1 MKKIYFHLV
10 YNRKKKLNSRGT
22 ALLQIEA
29 YLERKK
35 IYFSS
40 HIYLAPEQWDSK
52 KELIIKHPH
61 AESLNY
67 MLREFIL
74 NLEKKEIELWKSG
87 QEITLDIL
95 RDKFHLK
102 EKSSFLNFIE
112 KEIISSQGKSS
123 TKRNKLST
131 YILLSQFNIHVDFK
145 DIDSRFVFEFE
156 SFLHNKG
163 YQTNTIAKHMKHLR
177 SFVNSAINKNYIM
190 PTNYAFNRYRI
201 KTCSGKHSFLFPEE
215 LIQLENLTLTG
226 QDSHLQHTLDAFLFC
241 CYTGLRFSD
250 FKNLT
255 EDNIIIIDKKPWI
268 VLHTIKTGTKVELP
282 ITLLFEGKP
291 WRILNKYRHHRNE
304 FFHIGSN
311 SKTNK
316 QLNRIGKLAQIDK
329 HFSFHSARH
338 TNATLLIYQGVN
350 ITTVQ
355 KLLGHQNVQTTQI
368 YSEVMNRTI
377 EKDLIRKKETTS
389 KS

>member
-1 MKKIYFHLV
+1 MKKIYFHPV

-29 YLERKK
+29 YLDKKK

-40 HIYLAPEQWDSK
+40 HIYLTPEQWDSK
-52 KELIIKHPH
+52 KEVIQKHPH

-87 QEITLDIL
+87 HEITLEIL
-95 RDKFHLK
+95 RNEFYLK
-102 EKSSFLNFIE
+102 NESSFLNFIE
-112 KEIISSQGKSS
+112 KEIISSRGKSS
-123 TKRNKLST
+123 TKKNKLST
-131 YILLSQFNIHVDFK
+131 YFLLSQFNPHVDFK
-145 DIDSRFVFEFE
+145 DIHSRFVFDFE
-156 SFLHNKG
+156 SFLHQKG

-177 SFVNSAINKNYIM
+177 AFVNSAINKNYIT
-190 PTNYAFNRYRI
+190 PTNYAFSRYRI
-201 KTCSGKHSFLFPEE
+201 KTCTGKHAFLFPEE
-215 LIQLENLTLTG
+215 LTKLEKLSLTNENTY
-226 QDSHLQHTLDAFLFC
+226 LQHTLDAFLFC

-250 FKNLT
+250 FRNLT
-255 EDNIIIIDKKPWI
+255 EKNLVLIDKKPWI
-268 VLHTIKTGTKVELP
+268 IFHSIKTGTKVELP

-291 WRILNKYRHHRNE
+291 WKTLNKYQLNRND
-304 FFHIGSN
+304 FFQIGSN
-311 SKTNK
+311 SKVNK
-316 QLNRIGKLAQIDK
+316 QLKKIGKLAQINK

-377 EKDLIRKKETTS
+377 EKELTGKK
-389 KS
+389 